1 MKGGFRLIKWLS
13 NDRDVLVEILE
24 YERVSLVV
32 NLDIEDLL
40 IVCIFGLKWNVE
52 VDKFIWDVLIKF

>member
-13 NDRDVLVEILE
+13 NDWDVLVEILE